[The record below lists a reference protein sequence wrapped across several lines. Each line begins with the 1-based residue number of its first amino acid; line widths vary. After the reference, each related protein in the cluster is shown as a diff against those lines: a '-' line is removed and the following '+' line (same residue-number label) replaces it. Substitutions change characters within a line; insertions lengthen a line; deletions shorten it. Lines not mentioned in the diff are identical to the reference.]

1 MSRGAGQAESGFFC
15 APLFPK
21 MNVKQ
26 CSCPPCLKI
35 PPEFQAGFTV
45 GIHKATAKEI
55 PMARTFVLVLGF
67 LLLIP
72 VAAPGAIVTVGPSD
86 CSDTAVNAAIAAANS
101 GDVINLTCTGTA
113 SWANM
118 VTIPST
124 KGLTIQGPGSNT
136 PKTSASFPLII
147 SFTNASAPAI
157 QISCGVNMPLS
168 RVTGLK
174 FQGVA
179 GTSGGTYSYI
189 MVHGQGL
196 GTTGIGA
203 YRIDNCYFDTIQAE
217 PVVLLNGDA
226 GELTGLVDDC
236 TFHDCNYDNYNIMV
250 RETNAAG
257 CLTGC
262 YGCNSWTRPFNF
274 GDAHF
279 HFIEDCL
286 FEQLTQYNRHMV
298 SCDGSGGRYVVR
310 YCTLNSQLAGT
321 SPDYIDA
328 HGDGTGG
335 LGVGTRG
342 GEIYSNTFMGTST
355 SVGRD
360 IVLRGGQFLV
370 YNNTFTTTGYIPTPV
385 YLNEYRADVSGPD
398 SGSCT
403 ELQNPSACNPG
414 IPQCVDGS
422 TNEFNT
428 WYPLPG
434 QIRGTYLWNNIL
446 GGVNQSPTI
455 EPDSYVSQYIQA
467 NRDFWV
473 STSQPSALSGYTPY
487 PYPHPLRQAVTI
499 SPPTGLHVIQ

>member
-1 MSRGAGQAESGFFC
+1 M
-15 APLFPK
+15 K
-21 MNVKQ
+21 M
-26 CSCPPCLKI
+26 
-35 PPEFQAGFTV
+35 PPEFQARLTV
-45 GIHKATAKEI
+45 GIHKTTRKEI
-55 PMARTFVLVLGF
+55 PMARTLVVVLGF
-67 LLLIP
+67 FLVIP
-72 VAAPGAIVTVGPSD
+72 VAAFGATVTVGPSD
-86 CSDTAVNAAIAAANS
+86 CSVTAVNAAIAAANS
-101 GDVINLTCTGTA
+101 GDVINLTCTGTVT
-113 SWANM
+113 WAGT
-118 VTIPST
+118 VLIPST
-124 KGLTIQGPGSNT
+124 KGLTIQGPGNNT
-136 PKTSASFPLII
+136 PKASAAFPLII
-147 SFTNASAPAI
+147 SATNGAYVPI
-157 QISCGVNMPLS
+157 VVNCKNNMPLS
-168 RVTGLK
+168 RITGLQ
-174 FQGVA
+174 FQGVS
-179 GTSGGTYSYI
+179 SGVPYI
-189 MVHGQGL
+189 QVLGEGL

-203 YRIDNCYFDTIQAE
+203 YRIDNCYFDTLGSE
-217 PVVLLNGDA
+217 PVIQLNVSN
-226 GELTGLVDDC
+226 GELTGLIDDC
-236 TFHDCNYDNYNIMV
+236 TFHNCSYDNYNIQV
-250 RETNAAG
+250 RETNTAG
-257 CLTGC
+257 CLPGC

-279 HFIEDCL
+279 HFVEDCL

-310 YCTLNSQLAGT
+310 YCTLNSQVSGT

-328 HGDGTGG
+328 HGDGTEG

-342 GEIYSNTFMGTST
+342 GEIYSNTFLGTSA
-355 SVGRD
+355 SVGRN

-398 SGSCT
+398 GGSCT

-414 IPQCVDGS
+414 VPQCATPS
-422 TNEFNT
+422 YFST